1 MKLDFKI
8 TELLTLP
15 VTIMAA
21 ISLAS
26 SILLFSSDSFL
37 EKIYMLD
44 FREKNGFIVGI
55 IFLVFTSILLIKLI
69 AAIYAIIVVIKKRRD
84 FYVHGT
90 KNLKEL
96 TDYQKA
102 TVYGLFQEDNHTAYL
117 PVNDGAVKSLSQ
129 KMVIGLLSKENL
141 IYDMFNPT
149 VPYVLQPWVAEK
161 FNKKP
166 NLLKDF
172 KDAFERQIEKESNE
186 RRGSNGYR

>member
-15 VTIMAA
+15 ITIMAA

-26 SILLFSSDSFL
+26 SILLFSPNSFL
-37 EKIYMLD
+37 EQIYMLD

-55 IFLVFTSILLIKLI
+55 IFLVFTSILLVKLI
-69 AAIYAIIVVIKKRRD
+69 AGIYKIVLAAKKKRD
-84 FYVHGT
+84 FYVYGA

-102 TVYGLFQEDNHTAYL
+102 TVYELFQEDNHTAYFS
-117 PVNDGAVKSLSQ
+117 VNDGAIKSLSQ
-129 KMVIGLLSKENL
+129 KMVIGLLSKENI

-149 VPYVLQPWVAEK
+149 IPYVLQPWVAEK
-161 FNKKP
+161 LNKKP
-166 NLLKDF
+166 KLLRDF
-172 KDAFERQIEKESNE
+172 KDAFERQIEKENNE
-186 RRGSNGYR
+186 RRGSNGYQ